1 MSTTNNDDLLH
12 GTRNPLDLKQQPLP
26 NNALPNAGF
35 WNAPKPEGS
44 KPIEEPKGAWPYVT
58 EQPPVLAQQREGFT
72 PEAERPSGGLVL
84 PESAPLHPDEVK
96 AIHLNRMI
104 QGAPLAHQ
112 RANREAAKQR
122 RGDG

>member
-12 GTRNPLDLKQQPLP
+12 GTRNALDLKQQPLP

-58 EQPPVLAQQREGFT
+58 EQPPVLSDQTQSFN
-72 PEAERPSGGLVL
+72 PSDANPTGGLAL
-84 PESAPLHPDEVK
+84 PE
-96 AIHLNRMI
+96 
-104 QGAPLAHQ
+104 QGSQSYDQSKRSTPTA
-112 RANREAAKQR
+112 
-122 RGDG
+122 